1 MSSECKIINLAKGKK
16 KKKIIESEQ
25 SEQEEKL
32 KGKCQIVPR
41 SWCHSASVLA
51 VPWIEPP
58 IQRVLMVVARGGG
71 GEGPKPNQQGGTFQ
85 NDWCLFG

>member
-1 MSSECKIINLAKGKK
+1 MQNNKSGKRKK

-25 SEQEEKL
+25 SEQEEKCKL

-71 GEGPKPNQQGGTFQ
+71 GGEGPKPNQQQGTFQ
-85 NDWCLFG
+85 NDWCLLG